1 MISQLFPT
9 ARRAIL
15 RPKMMYF
22 GMLLACFAW
31 LLQLSPL
38 LAPLWLSNLSVGH
51 GICIELAPVIAA
63 QEYSEHHHQSQHHQN
78 KDPHLKT
85 TNLVAKAP
93 STSDLLPQHAHHIGN
108 MSKISA
114 KEPHLAIQTQSSDTK
129 KSTTHNHDCSICLA
143 MMAFSLPASGVD
155 LIVLLGLAFAILTA
169 VLYRSLCLRL
179 IVFLRPPSRA
189 SPTLNYCHNF

>member
-38 LAPLWLSNLSVGH
+38 LAPLWLSDLSAGH

-63 QEYSEHHHQSQHHQN
+63 QEHSEHHHQSQHHQD

-85 TNLVAKAP
+85 TNLLAKTP
-93 STSDLLPQHAHHIGN
+93 FTSDLLPQHDHHIGN

-129 KSTTHNHDCSICLA
+129 KSPTHNHDCSICLA

-155 LIVLLGLAFAILTA
+155 LIVLLVLAFAILTA